1 MAVTTMAG
9 ATATAEPADAQPSAE
24 RNRAWLCTFMR
35 KLRLSVLEAS
45 WMLLIVTLIAGT
57 FGLASVFSLL
67 ALVLAD

>member
-1 MAVTTMAG
+1 MLAM

-24 RNRAWLCTFMR
+24 RNRVWLCTFIR
-35 KLRLSVLEAS
+35 KLRPSVLEAS
-45 WMLLIVTLIAGT
+45 QMLLIGTLIAGT

>member
-1 MAVTTMAG
+1 
-9 ATATAEPADAQPSAE
+9 
-24 RNRAWLCTFMR
+24 MR